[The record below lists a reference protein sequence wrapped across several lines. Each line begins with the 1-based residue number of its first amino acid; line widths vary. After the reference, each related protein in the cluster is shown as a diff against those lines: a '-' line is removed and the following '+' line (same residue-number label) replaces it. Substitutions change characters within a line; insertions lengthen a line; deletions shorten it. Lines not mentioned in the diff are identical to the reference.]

1 MTYTEIIKE
10 HLEKYG
16 SITSKEAINKYGNT
30 RLSATIYILRSQ
42 GLNIITDY
50 ETSKNR
56 YGEDVC
62 FKRYYLADIIADN
75 MEHITRLD

>member
-30 RLSATIYILRSQ
+30 RLSATIHILRYQ
-42 GLNIITDY
+42 GLNIITYY

-56 YGEDVC
+56 YGKLVTYGVYKLVKANE
-62 FKRYYLADIIADN
+62 
-75 MEHITRLD
+75 

>member
-50 ETSKNR
+50 ETSKNK
-56 YGEDVC
+56 YGKSVT
-62 FKRYYLADIIADN
+62 FGVYKLVKAD
-75 MEHITRLD
+75 E

>member
-16 SITSKEAINKYGNT
+16 SITSNESIYKYGNT

-42 GLNIITDY
+42 GLNIVTDY
-50 ETSKNR
+50 EKSKNR
-56 YGEDVC
+56 YGKSVTYGVYKLVKANE
-62 FKRYYLADIIADN
+62 
-75 MEHITRLD
+75 

>member
-30 RLSATIYILRSQ
+30 RLSATIYILRSR

-56 YGEDVC
+56 YGKPVTHGVYKLVKANE
-62 FKRYYLADIIADN
+62 
-75 MEHITRLD
+75 

>member
-50 ETSKNR
+50 ETSKNK
-56 YGEDVC
+56 YGKSVTFGVYKLVKANE
-62 FKRYYLADIIADN
+62 R
-75 MEHITRLD
+75 

>member
-10 HLEKYG
+10 HLEKYC

-30 RLSATIYILRSQ
+30 RLIATIYILRSQ

-56 YGEDVC
+56 Y
-62 FKRYYLADIIADN
+62 
-75 MEHITRLD
+75 

>member
-30 RLSATIYILRSQ
+30 RLSVTIYILRSQ

-56 YGEDVC
+56 YG
-62 FKRYYLADIIADN
+62 KPRYGKPVTYGVYKLVKAN
-75 MEHITRLD
+75 E

>member
-42 GLNIITDY
+42 GLNILTDY

-56 YGEDVC
+56 YGKPTTYAV
-62 FKRYYLADIIADN
+62 Y
-75 MEHITRLD
+75 RLVKANE

>member
-1 MTYTEIIKE
+1 MTYTEIIKG

-16 SITSKEAINKYGNT
+16 SITSKEAINKYGNA

-56 YGEDVC
+56 YGKPVTYGVY
-62 FKRYYLADIIADN
+62 KLVKAD
-75 MEHITRLD
+75 EW